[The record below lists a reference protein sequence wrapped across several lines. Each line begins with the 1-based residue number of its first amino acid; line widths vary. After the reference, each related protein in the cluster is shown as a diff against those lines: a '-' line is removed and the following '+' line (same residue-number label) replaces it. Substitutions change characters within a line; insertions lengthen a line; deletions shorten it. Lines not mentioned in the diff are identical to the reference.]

1 MIRDTVQSPKNK
13 VCESKQKEYLNQIKY
28 LDNVVAHK
36 FVKVLIALLATL
48 FLAAPAWAVD
58 VSMGAGGNLVFE
70 PNEITI
76 SAGDTVHFINEAL
89 PPHNIIVEGRADLS
103 REALLF
109 APGES
114 QDVVFADKGDYNYW
128 CGPHQG
134 AGMIG
139 KVHVE

>member
-1 MIRDTVQSPKNK
+1 M
-13 VCESKQKEYLNQIKY
+13 
-28 LDNVVAHK
+28 
-36 FVKVLIALLATL
+36 KVLITFLVVL
-48 FLAAPAWAVD
+48 FFAAPVWAVD

-89 PPHNIIVEGRADLS
+89 PPHNIIVEARPDLS

-109 APGES
+109 APGET
-114 QDVVFADKGDYNYW
+114 QDVVFADPGDYEFF

-134 AGMIG
+134 AGMTG
-139 KVHVE
+139 VVHVN

>member
-1 MIRDTVQSPKNK
+1 M
-13 VCESKQKEYLNQIKY
+13 
-28 LDNVVAHK
+28 K
-36 FVKVLIALLATL
+36 FLLTLIVTL
-48 FLAAPAWAVD
+48 FLALPAWAVD
-58 VSMGAGGNLVFE
+58 VTMGSNGNLVFA
-70 PNEITI
+70 PNDITI

-114 QDVVFADKGDYNYW
+114 QDVVFADAGDYNFF

-134 AGMIG
+134 AGMTGVI
-139 KVHVE
+139 HVQ